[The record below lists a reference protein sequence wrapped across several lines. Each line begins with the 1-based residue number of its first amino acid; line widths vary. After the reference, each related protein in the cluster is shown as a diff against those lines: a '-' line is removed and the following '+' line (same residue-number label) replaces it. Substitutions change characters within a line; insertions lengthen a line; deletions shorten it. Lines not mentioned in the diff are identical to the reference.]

1 MKKPPLCYS
10 VTRYTL
16 HFYTSHVNK
25 GIKFVEFK
33 GKERHNKQR
42 VIKCRFS

>member
-25 GIKFVEFK
+25 RIKFVEFK
-33 GKERHNKQR
+33 SKKGIIKQK
-42 VIKCRFS
+42 VTKCRFS